1 MVFSPMGYVFFN
13 LSYTG
18 GNDDRQKTER
28 GLFMDSSAHL
38 AALEKDALRNSLQEN
53 LDHMRIIEQ
62 DSSDL
67 MINPVTVG
75 GISCALICC
84 EGMLS
89 TSTITDLI
97 LYPMTTLPA
106 QFTEGSALLEYLQT
120 YRLLSTDRIRVTDFA
135 TLFRTVNSGFA
146 VLLAEGADFAYAFG
160 VQGYDRRGVS
170 EPSSEINLYGA
181 KDAFTEIVRSNMSLI
196 RRRMKSPLLTQKLI
210 VCGSV
215 SRTDLCICYLRDR
228 VPKELV
234 AEIQT
239 RLEQI
244 PVETVLAAGYLRP
257 YLEQKRPSLF
267 HSTGISERPDV
278 VCAKLLEGRVAVLID
293 GVPYALVIP
302 QLFWEVFQTVDDY
315 NCKPVYATLIRW
327 LKYLAFLL
335 AVLLPGVYLAVAT
348 WHPYLLH
355 ATLLQLLA
363 QSEHSAPFSPAA
375 ELVGVLLV
383 YEIIREAGLRLPKAV
398 SGAVSI
404 VGGLIIGDAA
414 VSSGLIS
421 TPLLTIAAISVTA
434 GFVTPELHQ
443 QITILRLM
451 FVAAGGLL
459 GLNGIGILICMT
471 LYQLCA
477 TETFGFPITAPVV
490 PFSGRW
496 LRDVLYR
503 QAFRRMAKGNFTV
516 EEVRQQHHAQ

>member
-1 MVFSPMGYVFFN
+1 
-13 LSYTG
+13 
-18 GNDDRQKTER
+18 
-28 GLFMDSSAHL
+28 MDSSAHL
-38 AALEKDALRNSLQEN
+38 TALENDALRSNLQEN
-53 LDHMRIIEQ
+53 LKHMRILEQ

-67 MINPVTVG
+67 MVNPVTVG

-89 TSTITDLI
+89 TSIITELI
-97 LYPMTTLPA
+97 LRPLTTFSA
-106 QFTEGSALLEYLQT
+106 RFTDGATLLDYLQT

-135 TLFRTVNSGFA
+135 TLFRTINSGFA

-160 VQGYDRRGVS
+160 VQGYDRRSVS

-181 KDAFTEIVRSNMSLI
+181 KDAFTETVRSNMSLI

-210 VCGSV
+210 VCGTISQ
-215 SRTDLCICYLRDR
+215 TDLCICYLRDR

-234 AEIQT
+234 NEIQT

-244 PVETVLAAGYLRP
+244 PVETVLTAGYLRP
-257 YLEQKRPSLF
+257 YLEPKRALLF

-278 VCAKLLEGRVAVLID
+278 VCAKLLEGRVAVLMD
-293 GVPYALVIP
+293 GVPYAIVIP

-315 NCKPVYATLIRW
+315 NCKPIYATLIRW
-327 LKYLAFLL
+327 LKYLAFTL
-335 AVLLPGVYLAVAT
+335 AVLLPGIYLAIVT

-355 ATLLQLLA
+355 STLLQLLA
-363 QSEHSAPFSPAA
+363 RSEQNAPFSLAA

-421 TPLLTIAAISVTA
+421 TPLLTIAAISITA

-443 QITILRLM
+443 QITVLRLL
-451 FVAAGGLL
+451 FVTMGGLL
-459 GLNGIGILICMT
+459 GLNGIGILLTTM

-477 TETFGFPITAPVV
+477 TQTFGFPITAPIV
-490 PFSGRW
+490 PFSKHW

-503 QAFRRMAKGNFTV
+503 QSFRRMANGNFTV
-516 EEVRQQHHAQ
+516 EEVREHPHE